1 MTEMKVQEIVQAEV
15 EGSAGWWWYV
25 CGECHGQIS
34 RPDLYCRHCGR
45 RIVWDEIQKPAA
57 E

>member
-1 MTEMKVQEIVQAEV
+1 MNEMKVMDPVQAEV
-15 EGSAGWWWYV
+15 EGSAGSWWYV